1 MADFSHYS
9 VEEVED
15 LAQGVWAQAQ
25 GYGPIIRSN
34 GTNVW
39 TQATQPAGAAPQ
51 RFFRVIA
58 APPAE

>member
-1 MADFSHYS
+1 MADLSHYS

-25 GYGPIIRSN
+25 GCGPIIRSN

-39 TQATQPAGAAPQ
+39 TQADQSPGAAPA
-51 RFFRVIA
+51 RFFRVK
-58 APPAE
+58 AELPED